1 MHTTV
6 ALLLI
11 VLFVKSVSQS
21 VERDNSGATML
32 DRLICATGKNN
43 TTGGFDVTACNRY
56 PKARLFPF
64 CVYVVEPAQEKKS
77 SKAHYGC
84 IYAHDLPGKCSQL
97 EEYYYPSVTVRL
109 NGKIITGSLM
119 CCMDDYCNE
128 VEDPTFS
135 QVRMVETGDSELKNA
150 LPYLIILLLITI
162 SVIPLMSSHLEE
174 RRKESLKRAEKAPWI
189 DQMPNALPL
198 LEVNKYYTISPNF
211 SSLRKLNDTLRNFNQ
226 AYKFPVN
233 ETIEDQEANMFLEVH
248 VTQMDNNVT
257 RMVKRRVQTKLSS
270 LAMKMVEHGPYE
282 FEFDPTEVGDL
293 FDSVS
298 QLLAR
303 EPSLLQLASDVWIY
317 GNLDGNYSTVY
328 RWLHSNG
335 WPPKRKVLFLGG
347 YTADG
352 QYYSLE
358 TITLL
363 FALKK
368 QMPNHVYLLRG
379 ASEVYPI
386 HIEGRFSR
394 RVTRCLEG
402 VIQRACGYLPLAA
415 TVADTILCCHGG
427 ITPRLTKLSE
437 ITDIRR
443 PIHHIKKGTIAA
455 DLIFS
460 VISKTT
466 GLIPGARGHRFNPM
480 VDETEFLLKALGMEM
495 LIRSRN
501 PVKQGYQSFGAR
513 TISIWSAPG
522 ESNCKAGSAIH
533 VNCSKVLTIVKMGE
547 YGTFTKEQTANA
559 SKQPHDRGADALLP
573 MNKDRERRKKK
584 AAKKEGGK
592 RSSDNRET

>member
-1 MHTTV
+1 MK
-6 ALLLI
+6 
-11 VLFVKSVSQS
+11 LFK
-21 VERDNSGATML
+21 
-32 DRLICATGKNN
+32 DRLICAKRKSRSGKFHYK
-43 TTGGFDVTACNRY
+43 TCNRF
-56 PKARLFPF
+56 PKAKIFPF
-64 CVYVVEPAQEKKS
+64 CVYIVQPARRSQ
-77 SKAHYGC
+77 AAQFYYDC
-84 IYAHDLPGKCSQL
+84 MYAEDLPQKCIQH
-97 EEYYYPSVTVRL
+97 EEHYFPSITVKLR
-109 NGKIITGSLM
+109 GRTITGALM

-128 VEDPTFS
+128 VEDPVFT
-135 QVRMVETGDSELKNA
+135 E
-150 LPYLIILLLITI
+150 I
-162 SVIPLMSSHLEE
+162 
-174 RRKESLKRAEKAPWI
+174 
-189 DQMPNALPL
+189 
-198 LEVNKYYTISPNF
+198 NKYFTISPNF
-211 SSLRKLNDTLRNFNQ
+211 SSLRRLHDTLRHFNQ

-248 VTQMDNNVT
+248 VTQEDANVT
-257 RMVKRRVQTKLSS
+257 RKVKRKVQTKLSS

-282 FEFDPTEVGDL
+282 FDFDPTEIGDL

-317 GNLDGNYSTVY
+317 GNLDGHYSTVY

-347 YTADG
+347 YTSDDN
-352 QYYSLE
+352 YYSLE

-363 FALKK
+363 FALK
-368 QMPNHVYLLRG
+368 
-379 ASEVYPI
+379 
-386 HIEGRFSR
+386 GRFSR

-427 ITPRLTKLSE
+427 ITSKMTKLSD

-443 PIHHIKKGTIAA
+443 PIHHVRKGSIAA

-460 VISKTT
+460 VVSKNS
-466 GLIPGARGHRFNPM
+466 GLIPGARGRRFNPM
-480 VDETEFLLKALGMEM
+480 CDETELVLRSLGMEM

-513 TISIWSAPG
+513 TLSIWSAPG
-522 ESNCKAGSAIH
+522 EANCKAGAAIH

-547 YGTFTKEQTANA
+547 YGTFTKEQVANA
-559 SKQPHDRGADALLP
+559 GTQLDKADAQLP

-584 AAKKEGGK
+584 ARKEGTKKGTPSPN
-592 RSSDNRET
+592 RST

>member
-1 MHTTV
+1 MMRIV
-6 ALLLI
+6 AI
-11 VLFVKSVSQS
+11 LFMLPSITWQEKKLK
-21 VERDNSGATML
+21 RDLSGATLL
-32 DRLICATGKNN
+32 DRLICAVSKDERTGVFNY
-43 TTGGFDVTACNRY
+43 TICNRY
-56 PKARLFPF
+56 PKAGLFPF
-64 CVYVVEPAQEKKS
+64 CVYIVEPGNAENKS
-77 SKAHYGC
+77 AFHYGC
-84 IYAHDLPGKCSQL
+84 IYASDLPQRCGKK
-97 EEYYYPSVTVRL
+97 EEYYYPSVTVKLR
-109 NGKIITGSLM
+109 GQKITGALM

-128 VEDPTFS
+128 VEDPVFA
-135 QVRMVETGDSELKNA
+135 QVRIVEAGSNDFKDA
-150 LPYLIILLLITI
+150 LPYLIVLLLFVI
-162 SVIPLMSSHLEE
+162 SLIPLMSSHLED
-174 RRKESLKRAEKAPWI
+174 RRKDSLKRAEKAQWI

-198 LEVNKYYTISPNF
+198 LEVNKYFTISPNF
-211 SSLRKLNDTLRNFNQ
+211 SSLRRLHDTLRHFNQ

-248 VTQMDNNVT
+248 VTQMDNNYP
-257 RMVKRRVQTKLSS
+257 RRVKRKVQTKLSS

-282 FEFDPTEVGDL
+282 FDFDPTEVGDL

-317 GNLDGNYSTVY
+317 GNLDGCYATVY

-415 TVADTILCCHGG
+415 TVADTIFCCHGG
-427 ITPRLTKLSE
+427 ITPR
-437 ITDIRR
+437 
-443 PIHHIKKGTIAA
+443 
-455 DLIFS
+455 
-460 VISKTT
+460 
-466 GLIPGARGHRFNPM
+466 
-480 VDETEFLLKALGMEM
+480 
-495 LIRSRN
+495 
-501 PVKQGYQSFGAR
+501 
-513 TISIWSAPG
+513 
-522 ESNCKAGSAIH
+522 
-533 VNCSKVLTIVKMGE
+533 
-547 YGTFTKEQTANA
+547 
-559 SKQPHDRGADALLP
+559 
-573 MNKDRERRKKK
+573 
-584 AAKKEGGK
+584 
-592 RSSDNRET
+592 